1 MKRESVERGKCY
13 DALTLYARHA
23 RHAPRFGSGSAT
35 LLLTLLLALPMRAAE
50 PAVRLIT
57 LDPGHFHA
65 GLVQE
70 LMYPEVSPI
79 VHVYAP
85 PGPDLDEH
93 LKRVAAF
100 NSRRENP
107 THWQEE
113 VYAGPDF
120 LERMAQERAG
130 NVVILS
136 GNNSRKTEYIDRAVQ
151 AGLNVLADKPMAI
164 TPAGFDLLR
173 KAFSTSSAKKVL
185 LYDIMTERYEIT
197 SILQRELARRP
208 EVFGALEHGTPAQPA
223 VEMESVHHF
232 FKEVAGNPLIRPAWF
247 FDVRQQ
253 GEAIPDVG
261 THLVDLVQWECFPEQ
276 ALDWKKDIAVQSAR
290 RWPTTLSL
298 EQFKRATGLNNYPG
312 YLKPD
317 VRPDGALDVFQN
329 GEVAYAIRGVH
340 AKVRALWRFEAPPGA
355 QDSHYSLMRGT
366 RAWLCIKQGS
376 DQHYAPTLYVEQK
389 SQAPPADFQRTLRA
403 ALAALSATWPG
414 LDLKPAG
421 DSWEIVVPKK
431 YAVGHEAHFAQVTER
446 YLRFL
451 GSVQM
456 PAWEVPGM
464 LAKYYT
470 TAQAY
475 ALSHA
480 KP

>member
-1 MKRESVERGKCY
+1 MARIEKIRVHPHPWFISFLGGGLA
-13 DALTLYARHA
+13 AL
-23 RHAPRFGSGSAT
+23 FV
-35 LLLTLLLALPMRAAE
+35 TLLLAMPATAAE
-50 PAVRLIT
+50 PTVHLIT

-70 LMYPEVSPI
+70 RMYPEVSPI

-85 PGPDLDEH
+85 PGPDLEEH
-93 LKRVAAF
+93 LKRIAGF
-100 NSRRENP
+100 NSRIENP
-107 THWQEE
+107 THWQEK

-130 NVVILS
+130 NVVVIS
-136 GNNSRKTEYIDRAVQ
+136 GNNARKTEYIYRAVQ

-164 TPAGFDLLR
+164 TPAGFDLLG
-173 KAFSTSSAKKVL
+173 KAFSKAAEKKVL
-185 LYDIMTERYEIT
+185 LYDIMTQRYEIT
-197 SILQRELARRP
+197 TILQRELARRP
-208 EVFGALEHGTPAQPA
+208 EVFGALEHGTPAQPG

-232 FKEVAGNPLIRPAWF
+232 FKEVAGNPLTRPAWF

-261 THLVDLVQWECFPEQ
+261 THLVDLVQWECFPEL
-276 ALDWKKDIAVQSAR
+276 ALDWKKDITVQSAR
-290 RWPTTLSL
+290 RWPTTLSPG
-298 EQFKRATGLNNYPG
+298 QFKRVTGLDNYPD

-329 GEVAYAIRGVH
+329 GEVGYTLRGVH
-340 AKVRALWRFEAPPGA
+340 AKVRALWRFEAPAGA
-355 QDSHYSLMRGT
+355 QDSHYSLLRGS
-366 RAWLCIKQGS
+366 RAWLRIKQGPG
-376 DQHYAPTLYVEQK
+376 QHYLPTLYVEQK
-389 SQAPPADFQRTLRA
+389 SDAPAADFQRALRA
-403 ALAALSATWPG
+403 ALDALDARWPG

-421 DSWEIVVPKK
+421 DSWEIIVPEK
-431 YAVGHEAHFAQVTER
+431 YGVGHEAHFAQVTER

-451 GSVQM
+451 ASGQM